1 MVASGNGYVKSSVS
15 FCSDFGI
22 PLKFEIFLL
31 NFESHKI
38 FQSNSGFCSAKA
50 LLDVV
55 NIGEYGYWI
64 KIKLTLK
71 RFESGCSWDHYTI
84 EIHQWETAL
93 FMELLASGVVV
104 VGKPGCFLRCSRWV
118 CLHRAATTPLHRL
131 CWTSLA
137 GTMCAPRCSRLTAG
151 DPNCKLVSGFNSCKF
166 QRILNCDTVS
176 VSYKLNSCC
185 RQFIQ

>member
-137 GTMCAPRCSRLTAG
+137 ALQSVNSRW
-151 DPNCKLVSGFNSCKF
+151 PKLQTGFNSCKF
-166 QRILNCDTVS
+166 QRILNRDTVS